1 VSGVRALCVSIHDVA
16 PRTFGACQRIAQ
28 AVREVDPA
36 CPLTL
41 LVVPRY
47 HGDDSLPPE
56 FLSWLESRRARGDEL
71 ALHGYTHLDDGEPPR
86 GVQERLR
93 RQTYTA
99 GEGEFAALAR
109 EEAAKRIECG
119 RRWFAQHGWTP
130 SGFVAPAW
138 LLSRGAWQALEEAGF
153 QYTTTLTRFHALN
166 PRASIRAP
174 SIVYS
179 TRSAVRRRASCVWN
193 RVLLTTASHSP
204 LVRVGFH
211 PADAQ
216 YSSVMQHGLELLAQL
231 LRTRTALTKT
241 AYVRHVR

>member
-193 RVLLTTASHSP
+193 RVLLTTAS
-204 LVRVGFH
+204 
-211 PADAQ
+211 